1 MKEKTGKIIHTVY
14 GAVFGAYTAAVAAL
28 LIWQTVD
35 TYRTGV
41 QAGTQIFTRADVGER
56 LKNLL
61 PAFLVWIA
69 LCVVGYVLSLL
80 FVTERRVHKQD
91 IRYTLRRLKKRAGAA
106 GTTLGE
112 ASALVRR
119 EETILRILWSVVGA
133 VGVAGGVYTIVYL
146 CNPAHFPKID
156 VTAEMAQMVKHV
168 LPWVTWTF
176 LWACGVGV
184 YERFSAQKQLPEV
197 KKLAAGGK
205 AEKRES
211 EFVRDLRRSAENGKF
226 AALVLRVYEFLRRHG
241 VWVVRAAVG
250 CAAVA
255 FVIAGVVNDGAHDV
269 LIKAINIC
277 TECIGLG

>member
-1 MKEKTGKIIHTVY
+1 MKEKTGKIVHTVY
-14 GAVFGAYTAAVAAL
+14 GAVFGVYTAVVAAL
-28 LIWQTVD
+28 LIGQTVD
-35 TYRTGV
+35 VYRTGV
-41 QAGTQIFTRADVGER
+41 QAGTQIFTRAIVGER
-56 LKNLL
+56 LKSLL

-69 LCVVGYVLSLL
+69 LCVAGYVLSLV
-80 FVTERRVHKQD
+80 FVTKRRLRPD
-91 IRYTLRRLKKRAGAA
+91 IRYTLRRLKKRAAGAE
-106 GTTLGE
+106 TTLCE

-119 EETILRILWSVVGA
+119 EETILRILWSIVGA
-133 VGVAGGVYTIVYL
+133 VGVAGGIYTIVYL
-146 CNPAHFPKID
+146 CTPAHFPKID
-156 VTAEMAQMVKHV
+156 VTAEMARMVKHV

-184 YERFSAQKQLPEV
+184 YERFSTQKQLPEV
-197 KKLAAGGK
+197 QKLAAGGK
-205 AEKRES
+205 ATKRES
-211 EFVRDLRRSAENGKF
+211 EFVRDLRQKAEKSKF

-250 CAAVA
+250 CAAAA